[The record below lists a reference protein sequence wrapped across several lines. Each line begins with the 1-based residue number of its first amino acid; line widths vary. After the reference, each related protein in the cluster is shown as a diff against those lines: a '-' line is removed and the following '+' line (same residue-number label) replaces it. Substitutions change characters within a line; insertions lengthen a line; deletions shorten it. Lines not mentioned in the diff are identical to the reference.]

1 MFPGPTRAKLQPPLL
16 PANEGCIDMTAG
28 MREGIR
34 SLADEEYQFM

>member
-16 PANEGCIDMTAG
+16 PASEGYIDMTAG

-34 SLADEEYQFM
+34 SLAD